1 MVASDPVE
9 EAIALLGLG
18 KLARGLKVTHQAVR
32 KWQKARRMPRTEW
45 TGETNYSAR
54 IEELTHG
61 EVTRARLLAPWPK
74 LEEARDAA

>member
-1 MVASDPVE
+1 MGISDPVS
-9 EAIALLGLG
+9 EAASLVGRQRLVQVLG
-18 KLARGLKVTHQAVR
+18 VSDQAVR

-61 EVTRARLLAPWPK
+61 AVTRERLLASWPQPD
-74 LEEARDAA
+74 EARDAA